1 MYRLREVVAI
11 PTKWANHKTKQIL
24 KRFPMKCLRRPQSLL
39 LIAASMACTQSA
51 MADKAP
57 PISKETRLQVIRLLD
72 NEFVWT
78 RKPLPM
84 GDRALTIKQNGE
96 MTPGEADL
104 KRLVAIR
111 GMAAK
116 PGERVQI
123 TNVAFKGNDIVLE
136 INGGSKKKTKW

>member
-1 MYRLREVVAI
+1 
-11 PTKWANHKTKQIL
+11 
-24 KRFPMKCLRRPQSLL
+24 MKSLRRPSSLL
-39 LIAASMACTQSA
+39 PLMLISASLAFGQSA
-51 MADKAP
+51 TDKVP
-57 PISKETRLQVIRLLD
+57 PISRQTKLQVIRLLD
-72 NEFVWT
+72 NEFAWT

-104 KRLVAIR
+104 KRLVATR

-123 TNVAFKGNDIVLE
+123 TNVSFKGNDIVLE
-136 INGGSKKKTKW
+136 